1 MKKHS
6 LFLTAV
12 LAFLLCLSA
21 CGQKKSAETSAQP
34 QTPSTVENDE
44 TENVSPEAEPP
55 VEEIAPE
62 DTIPEALRDQKHILR
77 FDKNGEMRILMISDV
92 QASAP
97 APSQRALDAIEI
109 IVEREQPDL
118 VLFGGD
124 NSLGCSSEEILKNYV
139 EKMVAPMEARQI
151 PWAHV
156 YGNHDDEGKA
166 MTRAQQ
172 QKVYESFDYC
182 VSKAGPED
190 IKGVGNYVLP
200 VYSSEESRTDP
211 VFAVWGLDSGSYVT
225 DKGLAGS
232 RAVLEDTMFR
242 GHPGSGYAYMPFSQI
257 QWYYNTSEEIEE
269 YAGHKVPGM
278 MYFHIPL
285 QEFYEVVL
293 NPEQTGMTGVQRDP
307 ICAGPLNSGMF
318 TAILERGDI
327 RAVSC
332 GHDHINDYSG
342 EFCGVKLCYAS
353 TLGYDTYHDEDIMGA
368 RMFIIQEENPYE
380 IETYISYVSG
390 IDPHTILS
398 SEGLIVDFEDA
409 SAYTLADGATIA
421 DGVLKIASDGTV
433 TTAQPFKIN
442 NGRYLRMH
450 VDTTGGTLT
459 SVALRTHNGD
469 EYAAS
474 VAAVNLYYRADGTDE
489 WLSLSEG
496 ETLPAGFAGQIALSA
511 SSMKKGADTPTK
523 ETAVAGLHITAD
535 GSVSVDNVEMVS
547 SYKK

>member
-1 MKKHS
+1 MKKYS

-12 LAFLLCLSA
+12 LASLLCLSA
-21 CGQKKSAETSAQP
+21 CGTENAPESPAEAQAPPAAETVAPAAEASAE
-34 QTPSTVENDE
+34 D
-44 TENVSPEAEPP
+44 
-55 VEEIAPE
+55 IAPIE
-62 DTIPEALRDQKHILR
+62 EAVPENTVPEALQEQKHTLR
-77 FDKNGEMRILMISDV
+77 FDENGEMRILMISDV
-92 QASAP
+92 QAYAP
-97 APSQRALDAIEI
+97 APSKRSLDAIEL

-124 NSLGCSSEEILKNYV
+124 NSLGCSSEKVLKNYV
-139 EKMVAPMEARQI
+139 EKMTAAMESRQI

-156 YGNHDDEGKA
+156 YGNHDDEGA
-166 MTRAQQ
+166 LTRAQQ
-172 QKVYESFDYC
+172 QKVYESFAYC
-182 VSKAGPED
+182 VSQTGPKD

-200 VYSSEESRTDP
+200 VYSSDESRTDP

-232 RAVLEDTMFR
+232 EAVLNYTMFR
-242 GHPGSGYAYMPFSQI
+242 GHAGSSYAYMPFSQI

-307 ICAGPLNSGMF
+307 VCAGPLNSGLF

-327 RAVSC
+327 RAISC
-332 GHDHINDYSG
+332 GHDHINDYSA

-368 RMFIIQEENPYE
+368 RMFIINEENPYE

-390 IDPHTILS
+390 VNPHTILS
-398 SEGLIVDFEDA
+398 SDGLTVDFEDA
-409 SAYTLADGATIA
+409 SAFTVTDGAA
-421 DGVLKIASDGTV
+421 VENGVLNIASDGTV
-433 TTAQPFKIN
+433 TVETPFKID

-459 SVALRTHNGD
+459 SVALQTFDGK
-469 EYAAS
+469 EYAADIAS
-474 VAAVNLYYRADGTDE
+474 AKVYICADGAEE
-489 WLSLSEG
+489 WQTLAEG
-496 ETLPAGFAGQIALSA
+496 EGIPTGFRGQVALSA
-511 SSMKKGADTPTK
+511 GSLKRGADTPTRD
-523 ETAVAGLHITAD
+523 TAVAGFRVKAD
-535 GSVSVDNVEMVS
+535 GQVSVDNVEMVV